1 MRKLAQ
7 EERTE
12 ANRIANEGGKQIIAD
27 LRDLAPCE
35 LMLLYSKEEF
45 FDDTI
50 KSSPFHGGKH
60 RCIDGDTP
68 ILKLCS
74 RSS

>member
-7 EERTE
+7 EDRAE
-12 ANRIANEGGKQIIAD
+12 ANRLANEGGKQIITD

-45 FDDTI
+45 FDDT
-50 KSSPFHGGKH
+50 KETSPFYGGKV

-74 RSS
+74 RTS